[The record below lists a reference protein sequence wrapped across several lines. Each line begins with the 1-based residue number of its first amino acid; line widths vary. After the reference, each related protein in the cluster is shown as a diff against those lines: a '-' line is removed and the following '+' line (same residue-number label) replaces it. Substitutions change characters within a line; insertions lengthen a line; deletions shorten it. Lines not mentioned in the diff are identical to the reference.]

1 MAKDSSHE
9 ARQGGFIDQRCL
21 NQSPGQHAPRLWAG
35 SLLAPQTP
43 WEESSRVPGY
53 DAGARGLAAALLQP
67 AAELIH

>member
-35 SLLAPQTP
+35 SLLVPQTP

-53 DAGARGLAAALLQP
+53 DAGTEAWPRPCCSQQQS
-67 AAELIH
+67 